1 MFISLRKMRF
11 QIQKIRKT
19 ESREKT
25 KIQNKK
31 RSEKDKTKFLP
42 DRTARGKLILLTY
55 PEDYQYKI

>member
-11 QIQKIRKT
+11 KIQKIRKT
-19 ESREKT
+19 EFREKT

-42 DRTARGKLILLTY
+42 DRTARGELILLTY